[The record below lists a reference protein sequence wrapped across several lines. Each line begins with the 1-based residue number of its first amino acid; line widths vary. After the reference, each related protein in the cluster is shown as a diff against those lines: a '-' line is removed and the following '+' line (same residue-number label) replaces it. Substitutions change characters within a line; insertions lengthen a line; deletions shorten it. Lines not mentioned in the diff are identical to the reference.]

1 MLEISDFI
9 CKDPSIAQLVLYIA
23 SALLRYEVVWGH
35 IDVLVVAVRTLSMY
49 EVEVKTL
56 LPGPSPTSPTSPTS
70 PMRRRLQ
77 TPYFQSGPHYAGNT
91 HIAWSTELYTTI
103 SRLMKRK
110 SD

>member
-49 EVEVKTL
+49 GGSENSTTGPQPYQPYQPYEAEVTNSLFPKWATL
-56 LPGPSPTSPTSPTS
+56 
-70 PMRRRLQ
+70 RR
-77 TPYFQSGPHYAGNT
+77 
-91 HIAWSTELYTTI
+91 
-103 SRLMKRK
+103 
-110 SD
+110 